1 MEMLKPDFNR
11 LRKAMMLQGEPD
23 RVPLVEAGIERE
35 IKERFL
41 GRPIRTLAD
50 EVEFWATAGYDYT
63 SVTCGL
69 RRMFW
74 PGYALTAEAAKQ
86 QESMTTTLS
95 SQYGLDESA
104 RDRAWASEGRGVVA
118 TKSDLDKLRW
128 PSVDELLNEPV
139 FRELETIMPPGM
151 KAIAYV
157 GYVYTSVWW
166 LMGFEGFI
174 EALADDPALIDAIF
188 DRVIDT
194 QWKVFE
200 RLIEL
205 PALGAIWHPDDI
217 AYTEGLIVNPT
228 LLRKYVFPLY
238 KRMGEVCNARG
249 IPYMLH
255 TDGDITE
262 VMDDVVDCGFN
273 VFHPVEP
280 KAMDIE
286 EVKRKYGRKLC
297 LIGNIDLGYTL
308 TRGTPQ
314 EVDAEVRERIRVLAP
329 GGGYCVSSSN
339 SVTEYVP
346 YENYL
351 AMRNA
356 VLKYGRYPIDLQ

>member
-1 MEMLKPDFNR
+1 MADLQPDFNR
-11 LRKAMMLQGEPD
+11 LRKTFFLEGEPD
-23 RVPLVEAGIERE
+23 RVPMVEAGIERA

-50 EVEFWATAGYDYT
+50 EVEFSAKAGYDYV

-74 PGYALTAEAAKQ
+74 PGYALTEEAARQ
-86 QESMTTTLS
+86 QAQMTTNLS
-95 SQYGLDESA
+95 SQYGLDGEATERS
-104 RDRAWASEGRGVVA
+104 WAAEGKGVVE
-118 TKSDLDKLRW
+118 TREDFERLRW
-128 PSVDELLNEPV
+128 PSVDELVNEPA
-139 FRELETIMPPGM
+139 FRELERVMPPGM

-166 LMGFEGFI
+166 LMGFETFSN
-174 EALADDPALIDAIF
+174 ALADDPELIDVIF
-188 DRVIDT
+188 QRVADT
-194 QWKVFE
+194 QWQVFE

-205 PALGAIWHPDDI
+205 PAVGAIWHPDDI
-217 AYTEGLIVNPT
+217 AYTEGLIVSPK
-228 LLRKYVFPLY
+228 LLRKYVFPVY
-238 KRMGEVCNARG
+238 KRMGEVCKARG

-262 VMDDVVDCGFN
+262 VMDDVIDCGFN

-280 KAMDIE
+280 KAMDIV

-308 TRGTPQ
+308 TRGTPE

-346 YENYL
+346 FENYM

-356 VLKYGRYPIDLQ
+356 VLKYGKYPISI